1 MSKRI
6 TRKEFL
12 GVSIICVVLFLV
24 LGTGLS
30 KPQVAYG
37 QTTNLRFSTWHVP
50 VGYEV
55 KTVWEPML
63 EELKKKSQG
72 KNHIHHVCRK
82 CSWEKDR
89 NILTLWQKVFR
100 IWATSPPP
108 GRLAGFLSP
117 MFSLLLPGWMGR
129 ILRPKSGMPCTNGSS
144 IRNFQA

>member
-30 KPQVAYG
+30 KPHVAYG

-63 EELKKKSQG
+63 ERPEEEEPRE
-72 KNHIHHVCRK
+72 NHIHHVCRR
-82 CSWEKDR
+82 CSGKR
-89 NILTLWQKVFR
+89 
-100 IWATSPPP
+100 P
-108 GRLAGFLSP
+108 GTF
-117 MFSLLLPGWMGR
+117 
-129 ILRPKSGMPCTNGSS
+129 
-144 IRNFQA
+144 